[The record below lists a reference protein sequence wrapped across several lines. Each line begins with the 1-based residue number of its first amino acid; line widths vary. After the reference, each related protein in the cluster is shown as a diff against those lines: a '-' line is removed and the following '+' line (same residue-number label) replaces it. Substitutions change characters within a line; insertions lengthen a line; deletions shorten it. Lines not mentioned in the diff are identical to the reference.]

1 MGCLVVSR
9 SPAFRMQGYEG
20 TEGLFGKGFGM
31 LDLCLQWT
39 LAVWLSGFLALEFRL
54 LLALAQRLPEP

>member
-1 MGCLVVSR
+1 
-9 SPAFRMQGYEG
+9 MQGYEG